1 MRAGVACL
9 LLAVAASLLACGGQE
24 QVPPPPTDFPPAP
37 AATEWPTSAT
47 YSSVPTLD
55 PQPEANTPY
64 PTPGLTI
71 GPATYIDPVF
81 GYSYE
86 VPSGW
91 FVLQTGGGYSAL
103 TSYDPSTAP
112 QHGFGCDEQTGVI
125 KVEFY
130 VDENAERLTLE
141 QWLAQGERNVSVL
154 EESETSVDGVTGIRR
169 IRSFDADT
177 IVDSDQYYFE
187 VGGRIYAIIAYCFDP
202 SLGILSVVL
211 PTVRFNG

>member
-1 MRAGVACL
+1 MRAGVSCL
-9 LLAVAASLLACGGQE
+9 LLTLAALLLACGSEEG
-24 QVPPPPTDFPPAP
+24 VPTPATDPPTPLATEAPTPVPDSPAP
-37 AATEWPTSAT
+37 TP
-47 YSSVPTLD
+47 D
-55 PQPEANTPY
+55 PQPEADTPY
-64 PTPGLTI
+64 PTPALTI
-71 GPATYIDPVF
+71 GPSTYIDPVF

-103 TSYDPSTAP
+103 TSYDPRTAP

-154 EESETSVDGVTGIRR
+154 EESVTSVDGVTGIRR

-211 PTVRFNG
+211 PTVRFSG